1 MIGADDVNLSG
12 NSTNGDF
19 FGGLNNLADLA
30 GKITNVVRGPTKPST
45 SKPAATP
52 TWTKYL
58 PAIGIGLVVLVVA
71 FLALRKR

>member
-1 MIGADDVNLSG
+1 MSGTDNLGLSG

-19 FGGLNNLADLA
+19 FGGLNSLADLA
-30 GKITNVVRGPTKPST
+30 GKITNVVRGPA
-45 SKPAATP
+45 KPATTSTAKSP
-52 TWTKYL
+52 EWMKYL